1 MRVYTLSRPEHE
13 RMLNLFPESEPV
25 WFDLYE
31 PTAEEVARVSH
42 EVGAPL
48 PGRQALEEIETSSRL
63 RATSDSLTMSMPTS
77 FHDEDNAAQVAPV
90 GFVLTERHL
99 VTIRYARLPSFDD
112 AAADCRAADGKISS
126 LDAFAGLAE
135 EMVDRLAD
143 TLESIAGQLGLLSE
157 HAFRDPVADRQADK
171 AKGGPRDRMRQVGR
185 LGDQTSN
192 IRDALLGLG
201 RVVNF
206 VTLRTAAWPQERPVA
221 RLTSLH
227 DDVASLNDYANH
239 LSEKVQFLLDAM
251 VGMIGI
257 AQNEVFKILTIV
269 SIMGIPP
276 TLIASIYGM
285 NFKIIPELQW
295 RYGYPYALAMIVLSA
310 ILPLVWF
317 KWRRWF

>member
-1 MRVYTLSRPEHE
+1 
-13 RMLNLFPESEPV
+13 MLNLFPESEPV
-25 WFDLYE
+25 WFDLFD
-31 PTAEEVARVSH
+31 PNAEEIDRVSR

-63 RATSDSLTMSMPTS
+63 RATADSLTMSMPTS
-77 FHDEDNAAQVAPV
+77 FHDEDDATQVAPV
-90 GFVLTERHL
+90 GFVLTGRHL

-112 AAADCRAADGKISS
+112 AAVTCRAAGRNVSS
-126 LDAFAGLAE
+126 FGAFAGLAE

-143 TLESIAGQLGLLSE
+143 TLESIAGQLGGLSE
-157 HAFRDPVADRQADK
+157 HAFRDPVDDRRADQ

-201 RVVNF
+201 RVLNF
-206 VTLRTAAWPQERPVA
+206 VSARTEAWKIERPVA
-221 RLTSLH
+221 RFTSLH

-295 RYGYPYALAMIVLSA
+295 RLGYPYALTMIVLSA
-310 ILPLVWF
+310 ILPLAWF

>member
-1 MRVYTLSRPEHE
+1 
-13 RMLNLFPESEPV
+13 MLNVFPASEPV
-25 WFDLYE
+25 WFDLLS
-31 PTAEEVARVSH
+31 PSAEEVERVSRD
-42 EVGAPL
+42 VGSPL
-48 PGRQALEEIETSSRL
+48 PDRQALEEIETSSRL
-63 RATSDSLTMSMPTS
+63 RATADALTMSMPTS
-77 FHDEDNAAQVAPV
+77 FHDSEGSAFVAPV
-90 GFVLTERHL
+90 GFVLTQRHM
-99 VTIRYARLPSFDD
+99 VTIRYTDLPSFND
-112 AAADCRAADGKISS
+112 AAEACRRGNGGPSS
-126 LDAFAGLAE
+126 LEAFSGLAE

-143 TLESIAGQLGLLSE
+143 ALETIASGLGRLSE
-157 HAFRDPVADRQADK
+157 DAFRDTVADRQADR

-201 RVVNF
+201 RIVNF
-206 VTLRTAAWPQERPVA
+206 VSQRTAHWPGDRPTA
-221 RLTSLH
+221 RLASLH
-227 DDVASLNDYANH
+227 DDVASLNEYAQQ

-285 NFKIIPELQW
+285 NFKVIPELHW
-295 RYGYPYALAMIVLSA
+295 DLGYPYALVLMLLSA
-310 ILPLVWF
+310 LAPLAWF

>member
-1 MRVYTLSRPEHE
+1 
-13 RMLNLFPESEPV
+13 MLNLHPQAEPV
-25 WFDLYE
+25 WFDLLD
-31 PTAEEVARVSH
+31 PTAEEVDQVSDAT
-42 EVGAPL
+42 GAPT
-48 PGRQALEEIETSSRL
+48 PDRKALEEIENSSRL
-63 RATSDSLTMSMPTS
+63 RATANALTMSMPTS
-77 FHDEDNAAQVAPV
+77 FHDQGGATHLAPV
-90 GFVLTERHL
+90 GFVLTPRHL
-99 VTIRYARLPSFDD
+99 VTIRYAKLPSFDD
-112 AAADCRAADGKISS
+112 AAQACRKDDGVVTS
-126 LDAFAGLAE
+126 LEAFAGLAE

-143 TLESIAGQLGLLSE
+143 ALEQISGNLGGLSE
-157 HAFRDPVADRQADK
+157 HAFRDKMDDRQADRV
-171 AKGGPRDRMRQVGR
+171 KGGLRDRMRQVGQ

-201 RVVNF
+201 RIVGF
-206 VTLRTAAWPQERPVA
+206 VTQRTTAWPGDRPVTRFA
-221 RLTSLH
+221 SLH
-227 DDVASLNDYANH
+227 DDIASLNDYANH

-295 RYGYPYALAMIVLSA
+295 RFGYPYALTLIVLSA
-310 ILPLVWF
+310 VLPLAWF

>member
-1 MRVYTLSRPEHE
+1 
-13 RMLNLFPESEPV
+13 MLNAIREDADTV
-25 WFDLYE
+25 WFDLFD
-31 PTAEEVARVSH
+31 PTPEEVESRVSK
-42 EVGAPL
+42 EIGAPL
-48 PGRQALEEIETSSRL
+48 PDRSSLEEIETSSRL
-63 RATSDSLTMSMPTS
+63 RATAEILTLSMPTS
-77 FHDEDNAAQVAPV
+77 IRDENGVGAAGARRLRHNAAC
-90 GFVLTERHL
+90 HL
-99 VTIRYARLPSFDD
+99 ATIRYTHLPSFDD
-112 AAADCRAADGKISS
+112 AARACRAGDAENSS

-143 TLESIAGQLGLLSE
+143 TLEQVSGKLGGLSE
-157 HAFRDPVADRQADK
+157 HAFRDAAPDRQADR
-171 AKGGPRDRMRQVGR
+171 AKGGLRDRMRQVGR

-201 RVVNF
+201 RIVNF
-206 VTLRTAAWPQERPVA
+206 VTQRTTGWSRGAADGTRFA
-221 RLTSLH
+221 SLH
-227 DDVASLNDYANH
+227 DDIASLNDYANQ

-295 RYGYPYALAMIVLSA
+295 RYGYPYALTLIVLSA
-310 ILPLVWF
+310 LLPLAWF

>member
-1 MRVYTLSRPEHE
+1 
-13 RMLNLFPESEPV
+13 MLNLFPETEPV
-25 WFDLYE
+25 WFDLFD
-31 PTAEEVARVSH
+31 PTSEEVDRVSRD
-42 EVGAPL
+42 VGAPV
-48 PGRQALEEIETSSRL
+48 PDRHALEEIESSSRL
-63 RATSDSLTMSMPTS
+63 RATPSTLTMSMPTS
-77 FHDEDNAAQVAPV
+77 FHDEGGSAHLAPV
-90 GFVLTERHL
+90 GFVLTARHL
-99 VTIRYARLPSFDD
+99 VTIRYTKLPSFDD
-112 AAADCRAADGKISS
+112 AAEVCRKDDSAASS
-126 LDAFAGLAE
+126 LDAFTGLAE

-143 TLESIAGQLGLLSE
+143 ALEGISSNLGGLSE
-157 HAFRDPVADRQADK
+157 HAFRDQIVDRQADR
-171 AKGGPRDRMRQVGR
+171 AKGGLRDRMRQVGR

-201 RVVNF
+201 RIVGF
-206 VTLRTAAWPQERPVA
+206 VTQRTAAWPGERPVA
-221 RLTSLH
+221 RFASLH

-295 RYGYPYALAMIVLSA
+295 RFGYPYALAMIVLSA
-310 ILPLVWF
+310 LLPLAWF

>member
-1 MRVYTLSRPEHE
+1 MTGVLKA
-13 RMLNLFPESEPV
+13 FPETEAV
-25 WFDLYE
+25 WFDLFE
-31 PTAEEVARVSH
+31 PTAEEVERVSGI
-42 EVGAPL
+42 VGAPL
-48 PGRQALEEIETSSRL
+48 PDRHALQEIETSSRL
-63 RATSDSLTMSMPTS
+63 KATADALTMSMPTS
-77 FHDEDNAAQVAPV
+77 FHDEDGGPRVSPV
-90 GFVLTERHL
+90 GFVLTRRHL
-99 VTIRYARLPSFDD
+99 VTIRYAHLPSFED
-112 AAADCRAADGKISS
+112 AADVCRKDEGTVTS
-126 LDAFAGLAE
+126 LEAFAALAE

-143 TLESIAGQLGLLSE
+143 SLETVSAKLGGLSE
-157 HAFRDPVADRQADK
+157 QAFHDTVADRQADR
-171 AKGGPRDRMRQVGR
+171 AKGGPRDRMRLVGR

-201 RVVNF
+201 RIVNF
-206 VTLRTAAWPQERPVA
+206 VTQRTAGWPGERPTA
-221 RLTSLH
+221 RFASLH
-227 DDVASLNDYANH
+227 DDLVSLSDYANH

-310 ILPLVWF
+310 LLPLVWF

>member
-1 MRVYTLSRPEHE
+1 MPDLTPWPRGCDL
-13 RMLNLFPESEPV
+13 LNEFPGSQPV
-25 WFDLYE
+25 WFDLFD
-31 PTAEEVARVSH
+31 PTTEEVERVSR

-63 RATSDSLTMSMPTS
+63 RATADSLTMSMPTS
-77 FHDEDNAAQVAPV
+77 FHDQGGSAHLAPV
-90 GFVLTERHL
+90 GFVLTQRHL
-99 VTIRYARLPSFDD
+99 VTIRYTKLPSFDD
-112 AAADCRAADGKISS
+112 AADVCRQGDGAVSS

-143 TLESIAGQLGLLSE
+143 TLEQISASLGGLSE
-157 HAFRDPVADRQADK
+157 HAFRDQVDDRQADR
-171 AKGGPRDRMRQVGR
+171 AKGGLRDRMRQVGR

-201 RVVNF
+201 RIVGF
-206 VTLRTAAWPQERPVA
+206 VTQRTADWPGERPLARVA
-221 RLTSLH
+221 SLH
-227 DDVASLNDYANH
+227 DDVASLNDYASH

-276 TLIASIYGM
+276 TLVASIYGM

-295 RYGYPYALAMIVLSA
+295 TYGYPYALGVIVLSA
-310 ILPLVWF
+310 LLPLAWF

>member
-1 MRVYTLSRPEHE
+1 
-13 RMLNLFPESEPV
+13 MLNLVPETDTV
-25 WFDLYE
+25 WFDLLD
-31 PTAEEVARVSH
+31 PTPEEVERVSKA
-42 EVGAPL
+42 VGAPL
-48 PGRQALEEIETSSRL
+48 PDRHALEEIETSSRL
-63 RATSDSLTMSMPTS
+63 RATADTLTLSMPTA
-77 FHDEDNAAQVAPV
+77 FRDPDGTAHAAPV
-90 GFVLTERHL
+90 GFVLTPRHL
-99 VTIRYARLPSFDD
+99 ATIRYTHLPSFAEAAHICRHD
-112 AAADCRAADGKISS
+112 AAKLSS
-126 LDAFAGLAE
+126 LDAFASLAE

-143 TLESIAGQLGLLSE
+143 TLEHVAAEMGELSE
-157 HAFRDPVADRQADK
+157 HAFQDAVADRQADR

-192 IRDALLGLG
+192 IRDALLALG
-201 RVVNF
+201 RIVNF
-206 VTLRTAAWPQERPVA
+206 VTQRTAGWPGERPTA
-221 RLTSLH
+221 RFASLH

-285 NFKIIPELQW
+285 NFKIIPELHW
-295 RYGYPYALAMIVLSA
+295 EFGYPYALTMIAISA
-310 ILPLVWF
+310 ILPLAWF

>member
-1 MRVYTLSRPEHE
+1 
-13 RMLNLFPESEPV
+13 MLNLFPEAEPV
-25 WFDLYE
+25 WFDLFD
-31 PTAEEVARVSH
+31 PTAEEADRVAKT
-42 EVGAPL
+42 VGADL
-48 PGRQALEEIETSSRL
+48 PDRAALEEIETSSRL
-63 RATSDSLTMSMPTS
+63 RATANSLTMSMPTS
-77 FHDEDNAAQVAPV
+77 FHDGAGSAHLAPV
-90 GFVLTERHL
+90 GFVLTPRHM
-99 VTIRYARLPSFDD
+99 VTIRYTKLPSFDD
-112 AAADCRAADGKISS
+112 AANVCRKDDSAASS
-126 LDAFAGLAE
+126 LEAFAGLAE

-143 TLESIAGQLGLLSE
+143 TLELVSAKLGGLSE
-157 HAFRDPVADRQADK
+157 HAFRDQIDDRQADR
-171 AKGGPRDRMRQVGR
+171 AKGGLRDRMRQVGR

-201 RVVNF
+201 RIVGF
-206 VTLRTAAWPQERPVA
+206 VTQRTAAWPGEHPTA
-221 RLTSLH
+221 RFASLH
-227 DDVASLNDYANH
+227 DDIASLNDYANH

-295 RYGYPYALAMIVLSA
+295 RYGYPYALALIVLSA
-310 ILPLVWF
+310 ILPLAWF

>member
-1 MRVYTLSRPEHE
+1 
-13 RMLNLFPESEPV
+13 MLKLFPEAEPV
-25 WFDLYE
+25 WFDLFD
-31 PTAEEVARVSH
+31 PTANEIERVSR
-42 EVGAPL
+42 EIGAPV
-48 PGRQALEEIETSSRL
+48 PDRPALEEIETSSRL
-63 RATSDSLTMSMPTS
+63 RATADTLTMSMPTS
-77 FHDEDNAAQVAPV
+77 FRDTAGAAHLAPV
-90 GFVLTERHL
+90 GFVLTQRHL
-99 VTIRYARLPSFDD
+99 ATIRYTALPSFDD
-112 AAADCRAADGKISS
+112 AAKACRADTAPISS
-126 LDAFAGLAE
+126 LEAFAGLAE

-143 TLESIAGQLGLLSE
+143 TLETVSAKLGDLSQ
-157 HAFRDPVADRQADK
+157 HTFGDTVSDKQADR
-171 AKGGPRDRMRQVGR
+171 AKSGPRERMREVGR

-201 RVVNF
+201 RIVGFVNQ
-206 VTLRTAAWPQERPVA
+206 RTAQWPGERPTA
-221 RLTSLH
+221 RFASLH
-227 DDVASLNDYANH
+227 DDVASLSDYANQ

-295 RYGYPYALAMIVLSA
+295 TYGYPYALGMIVLSA
-310 ILPLVWF
+310 ILPLAWF

>member
-1 MRVYTLSRPEHE
+1 
-13 RMLNLFPESEPV
+13 MLNAIPEAGAV
-25 WFDLYE
+25 WFDLFD
-31 PTAEEVARVSH
+31 PTAEEVERVSR

-48 PGRQALEEIETSSRL
+48 PDRPALEEIETSSRL
-63 RATSDSLTMSMPTS
+63 RAAGDVLTLSMPTS
-77 FHDEDNAAQVAPV
+77 FHDGDGPARIAPV
-90 GFVLTERHL
+90 GFVMTPRHL
-99 VTIRYARLPSFDD
+99 VSIRYTRLPSFED
-112 AAADCRAADGKISS
+112 AAKACRTDGAALTS
-126 LDAFAGLAE
+126 LDAFASLTE

-143 TLESIAGQLGLLSE
+143 TLERVSTQLGGLSE
-157 HAFRDPVADRQADK
+157 HAFRDTVADKQADR
-171 AKGGPRDRMRQVGR
+171 AKGGLRDRMRQVGQ

-201 RVVNF
+201 RIVNF
-206 VTLRTAAWPQERPVA
+206 VTLRTADWPGERPTA
-221 RLTSLH
+221 RFVSIH
-227 DDVASLNDYANH
+227 DDLASLNEYTSH

-285 NFKIIPELQW
+285 NFKIIPELHW
-295 RYGYPYALAMIVLSA
+295 NWGYPYALVLMLVSA
-310 ILPLVWF
+310 LAPLAWF